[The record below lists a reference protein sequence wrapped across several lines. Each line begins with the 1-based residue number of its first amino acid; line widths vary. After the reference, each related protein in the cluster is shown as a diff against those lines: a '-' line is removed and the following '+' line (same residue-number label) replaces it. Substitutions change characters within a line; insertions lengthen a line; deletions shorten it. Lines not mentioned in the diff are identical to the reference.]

1 MPTMRSSLSPRA
13 GRSRRARAGWSAR
26 VVAWESGA
34 VTPAVRGSRP
44 TAGGR
49 FSSAGRD
56 RMPAGP
62 VRSRGRPVFSAA
74 ADMRLQELIPPQ
86 HIVLGLE
93 AADKW
98 EVIER
103 LTGNLRDQGAV
114 PEELAGGYRDAVVQ
128 RERSMS
134 TGMERGIAIPH
145 AAVDGLERV
154 VAGLGV
160 VAGPNGEGVPFDSV
174 DSGPA
179 WLVVLLLIPRPQK
192 LLHIRTLADLARH
205 LGSEDVRQA
214 LRNARTREEAW
225 KALARA

>member
-1 MPTMRSSLSPRA
+1 
-13 GRSRRARAGWSAR
+13 
-26 VVAWESGA
+26 
-34 VTPAVRGSRP
+34 
-44 TAGGR
+44 
-49 FSSAGRD
+49 
-56 RMPAGP
+56 
-62 VRSRGRPVFSAA
+62 
-74 ADMRLQELIPPQ
+74 MRLQELIPPQ
-86 HIVLGLE
+86 HILLGLE

-103 LTGNLRDQGAV
+103 LTRNLQAQGAV
-114 PEELAGGYRDAVVQ
+114 PEASAAAFREAVVQ

-160 VAGPNGEGVPFDSV
+160 VSGPQGAGVPFDSV
-174 DSGPA
+174 DDGPA

-205 LGSEDVRQA
+205 LGKEDVRQA
-214 LRNARTREEAW
+214 LRSATSPDEAW
-225 KALARA
+225 RALARA

>member
-1 MPTMRSSLSPRA
+1 
-13 GRSRRARAGWSAR
+13 
-26 VVAWESGA
+26 
-34 VTPAVRGSRP
+34 
-44 TAGGR
+44 
-49 FSSAGRD
+49 
-56 RMPAGP
+56 
-62 VRSRGRPVFSAA
+62 
-74 ADMRLQELIPPQ
+74 MRLQELIPPK

-98 EVIER
+98 QVIEQ
-103 LTGNLRDQGAV
+103 LTRNLMVQGAV
-114 PEELAGGYRDAVVQ
+114 PERLAGAFREAVMH

-160 VAGPNGEGVPFDSV
+160 VSGPGGTGVPFDSV

-205 LGSEDVRQA
+205 LGNEDVRQA
-214 LRNARTREEAW
+214 LRNAKSADEAW

>member
-1 MPTMRSSLSPRA
+1 
-13 GRSRRARAGWSAR
+13 
-26 VVAWESGA
+26 
-34 VTPAVRGSRP
+34 
-44 TAGGR
+44 
-49 FSSAGRD
+49 
-56 RMPAGP
+56 
-62 VRSRGRPVFSAA
+62 
-74 ADMRLQELIPPQ
+74 MRLQELIPPQ
-86 HIVLGLE
+86 HIHLGLE

-103 LTGNLRDQGAV
+103 LMEKLQQEGALPV
-114 PEELAGGYRDAVVQ
+114 GLFGAYREAVVQ

-160 VAGPNGEGVPFDSV
+160 VSGPAGEGVPFDSV

-179 WLVVLLLIPRPQK
+179 WVVVLLLIPRAQK

-205 LGSEDVRQA
+205 LGNEDVRQA
-214 LRNARTREEAW
+214 LRNARTQEDAW
-225 KALARA
+225 RALARV

>member
-1 MPTMRSSLSPRA
+1 
-13 GRSRRARAGWSAR
+13 
-26 VVAWESGA
+26 
-34 VTPAVRGSRP
+34 
-44 TAGGR
+44 
-49 FSSAGRD
+49 
-56 RMPAGP
+56 
-62 VRSRGRPVFSAA
+62 
-74 ADMRLQELIPPQ
+74 MRLQDLIPPE
-86 HIVLGLE
+86 HILLGLE
-93 AADKW
+93 ARDKW
-98 EVIER
+98 EVIGR
-103 LTGNLRDQGAV
+103 LTSNLGEQGAI
-114 PEELAGGYRDAVVQ
+114 PLARVAAYQEAVVQ